1 MKQGQNET
9 TGTKKDSTIKNLNDQ
24 PNVSWNTFN
33 KIKST
38 NIRLF
43 MVNDGNSWQYVGFF
57 IRIYKTK
64 HNVLASLHKLTKQN
78 TIKIGRY
85 FSEIAK

>member
-24 PNVSWNTFN
+24 PNVSWNTIN

-38 NIRLF
+38 NIRLL
-43 MVNDGNSWQYVGFF
+43 MVNDVNSWQ
-57 IRIYKTK
+57 
-64 HNVLASLHKLTKQN
+64 
-78 TIKIGRY
+78 
-85 FSEIAK
+85 

>member
-9 TGTKKDSTIKNLNDQ
+9 AGTKKDSTIKNLNDQ

-38 NIRLF
+38 NIRLL
-43 MVNDGNSWQYVGFF
+43 MVNDVNSWQ
-57 IRIYKTK
+57 
-64 HNVLASLHKLTKQN
+64 
-78 TIKIGRY
+78 
-85 FSEIAK
+85 